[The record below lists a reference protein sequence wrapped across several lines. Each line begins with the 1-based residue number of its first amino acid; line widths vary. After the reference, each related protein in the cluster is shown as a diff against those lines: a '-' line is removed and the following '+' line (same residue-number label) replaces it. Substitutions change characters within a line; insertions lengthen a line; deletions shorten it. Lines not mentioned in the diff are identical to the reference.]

1 MDANEPG
8 AFRPCLCFSR
18 GDVDSCAAR
27 KWDRR
32 CGCLDWSRMAVSVRG
47 IFRPASIA
55 LLVALCGS
63 LIIDVSH
70 PNMVHAGTVGNPSNL
85 DVFEADSSIQSSWWG
100 GGALTVSQRFGCTDQ
115 IVEPPAPTGWCR
127 HLRHPTRIGIRALI
141 CRYLPLLSTRN
152 SRDQLLMSSMPFS
165 ALEQALDLSS
175 IYCTAHLRPDT
186 EQ

>member
-115 IVEPPAPTGWCR
+115 IVEPPAPTGWCPSSPSPYT
-127 HLRHPTRIGIRALI
+127 HWHQGIDMPLPTTAIYSQFEGSVVDVEYAILGIRTSAGSLI
-141 CRYLPLLSTRN
+141 YLLHGTP
-152 SRDQLLMSSMPFS
+152 
-165 ALEQALDLSS
+165 AAG
-175 IYCTAHLRPDT
+175 Y
-186 EQ
+186 